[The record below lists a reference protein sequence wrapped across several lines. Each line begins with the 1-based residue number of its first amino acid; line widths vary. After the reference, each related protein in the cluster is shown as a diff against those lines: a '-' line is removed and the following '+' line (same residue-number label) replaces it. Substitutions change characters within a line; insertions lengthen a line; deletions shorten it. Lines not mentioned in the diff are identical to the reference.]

1 MDSPNPPRSVLPP
14 RRALAW
20 LRVQV
25 ATVRTAG
32 SSSLGSHPESWPGSP
47 GARRWLP
54 AQRALTA
61 PGLCETRHAA
71 RGTRRPAPKH
81 LRRPPRFRG
90 ALRSRGA
97 GGGRA
102 LNSSHRESAVLPW
115 LGAHELGEG
124 ARDFPPEP

>member
-71 RGTRRPAPKH
+71 RGARRRSTCAAPSGSEAPSVH
-81 LRRPPRFRG
+81 VEQ
-90 ALRSRGA
+90 AA
-97 GGGRA
+97 A
-102 LNSSHRESAVLPW
+102 EH
-115 LGAHELGEG
+115 
-124 ARDFPPEP
+124 

>member
-25 ATVRTAG
+25 ATARTVG

-61 PGLCETRHAA
+61 PGLCETR
-71 RGTRRPAPKH
+71 RPASKH

-115 LGAHELGEG
+115 LGPLELGRRRQG
-124 ARDFPPEP
+124 LSP

>member
-32 SSSLGSHPESWPGSP
+32 SSSLDSHLESWPGSP

-71 RGTRRPAPKH
+71 PGAEAPAPPPAVP
-81 LRRPPRFRG
+81 RRPPFTW
-90 ALRSRGA
+90 SR
-97 GGGRA
+97 RRQ
-102 LNSSHRESAVLPW
+102 ST
-115 LGAHELGEG
+115 EL
-124 ARDFPPEP
+124 